1 MSKQVKIGIGVVAIV
16 LLFGCFL
23 VGLAGFAVSRSR
35 NLRTMA
41 RPPQSATQLE
51 VRLLDDNEDGI
62 PDRAVA
68 VLPGPAAFGRNP
80 GFDRGG
86 RFDQGFPGHGAQLDV
101 RLIDDDGD
109 GVPDRGLLDLP
120 AGSGFEPRF
129 ESPRTFGRGFDPGWD
144 QGRFTSRRF
153 TPFVILGGLFR
164 LAILA
169 AVLAGLAN
177 KEITAAINIQGGR
190 AVGISGVDGA
200 IIESRR
206 KSPEMGYVGEVVKVN
221 IRVAV
226 PVVLPDYIVSKDRGI
241 CLAGFFWRNDC
252 CFISAEVVH
261 LHIPLVACTRRVQG
275 IPNCIVA

>member
-1 MSKQVKIGIGVVAIV
+1 MSKQVKIVIGVVAIV
-16 LLFGCFL
+16 VLFGCFL
-23 VGLAGFAVSRSR
+23 VGLAGFAASRSR
-35 NLRTMA
+35 NFRTMA

-51 VRLLDDNEDGI
+51 VRLLDDDEDGV

-80 GFDRGG
+80 GIDRGG
-86 RFDQGFPGHGAQLDV
+86 RFDRGFPGHGAQLDV

-129 ESPRTFGRGFDPGWD
+129 ESPRTFGRGFNPGWD

-169 AVLAGLAN
+169 AVLAGL
-177 KEITAAINIQGGR
+177 
-190 AVGISGVDGA
+190 VGLG
-200 IIESRR
+200 
-206 KSPEMGYVGEVVKVN
+206 
-221 IRVAV
+221 
-226 PVVLPDYIVSKDRGI
+226 VVLYRHWRKPPSSPAAPEGGAPPETEPEAAEAAPADREDETSPASSTEVEPELDTADGEGIEPEEDQPDK
-241 CLAGFFWRNDC
+241 
-252 CFISAEVVH
+252 
-261 LHIPLVACTRRVQG
+261 
-275 IPNCIVA
+275 